1 MAVVTSHDSLQT
13 GSFPQEYTLDI
24 PSNQA
29 DHERV
34 NDTETLELLGQLIQK
49 ARMELQTS
57 QIAFAEQIGLNVQTL
72 RTMERGERL
81 TQSVAQAKVEKG
93 LGWRTGSIKEIWDDR
108 EDLVAENVTLDEMRR
123 GATEPSFQELEKNG
137 NEAPVMKASMLS
149 DEELLAEIS
158 YRFRNYKVQ
167 LNDES

>member
-1 MAVVTSHDSLQT
+1 
-13 GSFPQEYTLDI
+13 LDI
-24 PSNQA
+24 PLKQA
-29 DHERV
+29 HDEHV
-34 NDTETLELLGQLIQK
+34 NDTETLELVGQLIQK

-93 LGWRTGSIKEIWDDR
+93 LGWRTGAIREVWDDR
-108 EDLVAENVTLDEMRR
+108 EHLVAENVTLDELRR
-123 GATEPSFQELEKNG
+123 GAGEMSFQEIENG
-137 NEAPVMKASMLS
+137 GKESPVMKASMLS

-167 LNDES
+167 LNGES

>member
-1 MAVVTSHDSLQT
+1 M
-13 GSFPQEYTLDI
+13 
-24 PSNQA
+24 
-29 DHERV
+29 
-34 NDTETLELLGQLIQK
+34 NDTETLELVGQLIQK

-93 LGWRTGSIKEIWDDR
+93 LGWRTGAIREVWDDR
-108 EDLVAENVTLDEMRR
+108 EDLVAENVTLDELRR
-123 GATEPSFQELEKNG
+123 GAGEATFQEIENG
-137 NEAPVMKASMLS
+137 GKESPVMKASMLS

-158 YRFRNYKVQ
+158 YRFRNYRVQ
-167 LNDES
+167 LNGDA